1 MDRSVKRQMHN
12 GWNNQWH
19 CIWCLEEFY
28 KCLGSLTALKW
39 ASTHRRTQTACLTQ
53 HGTCK
58 KQRRATLIVLV
69 WRQHKFKTG
78 HVQKEVDD
86 NKKIF
91 QIITFLTKTPKP
103 CFVPLL
109 STWLAAYKVNKSF
122 TCLLWE
128 KIGIRMP
135 TSSEGQKQKP
145 KTNQHSRE
153 WTEGALGDDEF
164 IWNKTVKHFSL
175 MMAEKKT
182 FTSSNSIWA
191 TEVLC
196 VQIQSR

>member
-1 MDRSVKRQMHN
+1 MRCCGRHKWIGRWNVKCTTGETTNDIVYDVLRSSAR
-12 GWNNQWH
+12 
-19 CIWCLEEFY
+19 
-28 KCLGSLTALKW
+28 
-39 ASTHRRTQTACLTQ
+39 LTQ

-69 WRQHKFKTG
+69 WLQHKFKTG
-78 HVQKEVDD
+78 HVHKKVDD

-128 KIGIRMP
+128 NRNKNAYQQWGAK
-135 TSSEGQKQKP
+135 TKP

-164 IWNKTVKHFSL
+164 IWNRTVKHFSL
-175 MMAEKKT
+175 MMVEKKT